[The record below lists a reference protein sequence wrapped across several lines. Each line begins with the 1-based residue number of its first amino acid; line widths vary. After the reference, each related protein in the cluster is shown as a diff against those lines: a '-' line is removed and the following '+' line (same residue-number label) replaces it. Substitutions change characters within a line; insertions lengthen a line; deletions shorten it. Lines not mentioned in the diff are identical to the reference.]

1 MKNLFTRLFLYL
13 IISRSYLVFVICNCF
28 KVSLSDTHGPL
39 PLCSYVVTL
48 LMAGHKREQIEDR
61 LREQGYDERFVLELV
76 AEGVKLHNMKI
87 RAQALTLI
95 LTGAFICLLSFV
107 LSITA
112 SFTHL
117 NFPIV
122 LYGLTSLGIII
133 VFAGFVKIF

>member
-1 MKNLFTRLFLYL
+1 MSNTP
-13 IISRSYLVFVICNCF
+13 
-28 KVSLSDTHGPL
+28 GPL

-48 LMAGHKREQIEDR
+48 LVAGHTREEIEVR
-61 LREQGYDERFVLELV
+61 LLEQGHDQRFVQELV

-87 RAQALTLI
+87 RAQGLSLI
-95 LTGAFICLLSFV
+95 LGGAFICLLSFI

-112 SFTHL
+112 SFTHI

-122 LYGLTSLGIII
+122 LYGLTSLGIIV